1 MKDIADNIY
10 DISYKGYYVFK
21 NFFNEVGIFKKTE
34 IFGFEKYNYIYN
46 KIRQCTGCLSG
57 IKSGVL

>member
-1 MKDIADNIY
+1 MTLVIKDIMYLI
-10 DISYKGYYVFK
+10 K